1 MARHQTFIH
10 SDFHVIKLDLHAVE
24 QCVFVGRPRRHFV
37 QGVNHVDD
45 AVHDAFGQHKTEIPG
60 TGLKGRPH
68 KGFGYASDGASAPPD
83 QISEALHHHA
93 AAEHI
98 TEPRDA
104 LAITVGIFE
113 RLGEMLGDQQGE
125 IGVLGLFGRVLI
137 AVPVDGDDAAG
148 IFRDDDASRIHAK
161 GSHLVSVFLGTVDN
175 FAFVKLIGQMRKN
188 LRRQLDAHA
197 DVHAV

>member
-1 MARHQTFIH
+1 
-10 SDFHVIKLDLHAVE
+10 
-24 QCVFVGRPRRHFV
+24 
-37 QGVNHVDD
+37 
-45 AVHDAFGQHKTEIPG
+45 
-60 TGLKGRPH
+60 
-68 KGFGYASDGASAPPD
+68 
-83 QISEALHHHA
+83 
-93 AAEHI
+93 
-98 TEPRDA
+98 
-104 LAITVGIFE
+104 
-113 RLGEMLGDQQGE
+113 MLGDQQGE